1 MKFMARKQFDNLR
14 AIDEPGRD
22 ALRKLKNGAL
32 VLIEVKQPRNPQH
45 HRKLFA
51 MLNIV
56 LNNQEYYKSIDT
68 LLSACKLA
76 TGHAEIVR
84 TKRGDVAIPKSISF
98 SAMSQG
104 DFNAFYD
111 AAVQWVID
119 DVIPGLSRADLDA
132 EIEAELKEFA
142 A

>member
-1 MKFMARKQFDNLR
+1 MKLMMRKQFDNLR
-14 AIDEPGRD
+14 AIDEPGTD

-32 VLIEVKQPRNPQH
+32 VLVEVKQPRNPQH

-56 LNNQEYYKSIDT
+56 LQNQDYYKSLDT

-76 TGHAEIVR
+76 TGHAEIIR

-98 SAMSQG
+98 TSLSQA

-111 AAVQWVID
+111 AAVSWVVEE
-119 DVIPGLSRADLDA
+119 VIPKLSRADL
-132 EIEAELKEFA
+132 EAEVAATLSEFA